1 MAATKVATTTT
12 VEYQFTLPTTIKDL
26 REFIE
31 EAHNF
36 SDNAN
41 VQFKVYEPD
50 YNTRVVTEPT
60 SVKITLTQNGPL
72 SNFPRIIV
80 GQDTFEK

>member
-26 REFIE
+26 REFINE
-31 EAHNF
+31 VHNF
-36 SDNAN
+36 SDNAK
-41 VQFKVYEPD
+41 VEFKVYEPD
-50 YNTRVVTEPT
+50 YDNRISTGPT

-80 GQDTFEK
+80 GQGTFEK

>member
-26 REFIE
+26 REFINE
-31 EAHNF
+31 VHNF
-36 SDNAN
+36 SDNAK
-41 VQFKVYEPD
+41 VEFKVYEPD
-50 YNTRVVTEPT
+50 YDNRISTGPT

-72 SNFPRIIV
+72 SNFPRIVV
-80 GQDTFEK
+80 GQGDFEK

>member
-26 REFIE
+26 REFINE
-31 EAHNF
+31 VHNF
-36 SDNAN
+36 SDNAK
-41 VQFKVYEPD
+41 VEFKVYEPD
-50 YNTRVVTEPT
+50 YNTRVVTERT

-80 GQDTFEK
+80 GQGTFEK